1 MVASLVAAANGVG
14 ALPPAT
20 AANRPPRQLPLERR
34 GFLAGCRRLCHCHL
48 TSPAAK
54 EDNFIQGCD
63 LWHTHGRPTHQAPR
77 RRHSPPP
84 RDIADRRRDSP
95 AELSFGESAYQEG
108 KKKRNRRADWD
119 ENYEAGAAQTRT
131 EPANAAKILRQIK
144 WTEIWV

>member
-63 LWHTHGRPTHQAPR
+63 L
-77 RRHSPPP
+77 
-84 RDIADRRRDSP
+84 
-95 AELSFGESAYQEG
+95 
-108 KKKRNRRADWD
+108 
-119 ENYEAGAAQTRT
+119 
-131 EPANAAKILRQIK
+131 
-144 WTEIWV
+144 